1 MRFVHAA
8 VLFLLS
14 ASPALCQRAPEIV
27 VPSRPDVPI
36 LMNGVDVS
44 WAVIEGDFG
53 LDRPG
58 EMTPT
63 VIYRLHPILLPY
75 DVRSFQEPGYFP
87 QEGRRPG
94 YGRLEVTPRHRR
106 LPPPA
111 PSYYRSWSS
120 DSASASG
127 SSAADYPTNPSLN
140 APPLGPSFDGPPIGP
155 SFNGLSGRSSN
166 GASNNGA
173 RNKGAPNKGAVN
185 GRLFNP
191 VPPQADWPWSD
202 NHHGG
207 GGKGS

>member
-8 VLFLLS
+8 VLLLLS

-27 VPSRPDVPI
+27 VPGRSDVPI
-36 LMNGVDVS
+36 LMDGVDVS

-75 DVRSFQEPGYFP
+75 DFHGSQEPGYFP
-87 QEGRRPG
+87 QAGRRPG

-106 LPPPA
+106 LPQPA
-111 PSYYRSWSS
+111 PRYYRSWSA

-127 SSAADYPTNPSLN
+127 SPADYPTSPSLN
-140 APPLGPSFDGPPIGP
+140 GSTVSPLFNGSSVGPSSNGWSGR
-155 SFNGLSGRSSN
+155 SFNGASSR
-166 GASNNGA
+166 GS
-173 RNKGAPNKGAVN
+173 
-185 GRLFNP
+185 FNP

-202 NHHGG
+202 NDRA
-207 GGKGS
+207 GGKEGSRQGTRHGSR